1 MARGQVSL
9 DKFIERE
16 VKEEGVEGVEGVG
29 ESKVE
34 VGEGL
39 KGISTMAERSII
51 EDRQTGLRYA
61 F

>member
-16 VKEEGVEGVEGVG
+16 VKEEGVEGVG

-39 KGISTMAERSII
+39 KGISTMAERSIM